1 LTGGGT
7 ENGRDDECHAARI
20 KKNVF
25 WLLLSY
31 YNLKYELYAKTLPHK
46 LKFNNFGK
54 KIITKEELRGKENTK
69 TKFLCYKRRAKN
81 VTGKKL

>member
-1 LTGGGT
+1 
-7 ENGRDDECHAARI
+7 
-20 KKNVF
+20 
-25 WLLLSY
+25 
-31 YNLKYELYAKTLPHK
+31 LPHK